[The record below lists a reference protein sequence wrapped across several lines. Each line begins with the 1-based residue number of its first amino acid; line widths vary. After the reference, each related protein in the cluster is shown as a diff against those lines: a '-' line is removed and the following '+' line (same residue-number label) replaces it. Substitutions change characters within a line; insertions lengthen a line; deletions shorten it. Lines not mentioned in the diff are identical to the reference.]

1 MEQSLGARLRAQ
13 REERAIPL
21 SQIAYDT
28 KIKLALLEG
37 LERDEVSCWPQG
49 LFRRAWVR
57 SYARAIGL
65 DPEATVR
72 EFVARYPDP
81 AEQPP
86 EPEPEPSGLQK
97 ALAIA
102 MMGSRPLQKPSRTAL
117 IARMVAATTPPKSVA
132 PAAPALS
139 VPAPAP
145 ASAGTRVPEPGPEPE
160 QTQVAEAAQ
169 SDFRTLGPS
178 APRTSGPSDLTA
190 LATLCGRI
198 ARAADWDE
206 LTPALEAVSD
216 VVHARG
222 LTLWTWDARF
232 NALRPTWAYGY
243 AAAQVE
249 RMPSVTREADNA
261 LAAAWRDERMVVVGA
276 APGSTS
282 AIVAPMVSPA
292 GCVGVVALELAD
304 GREADDMLQAM
315 ASIVAAQLASVMGV
329 EACYTGNASESR
341 AS

>member
-1 MEQSLGARLRAQ
+1 
-13 REERAIPL
+13 
-21 SQIAYDT
+21 
-28 KIKLALLEG
+28 
-37 LERDEVSCWPQG
+37 
-49 LFRRAWVR
+49 
-57 SYARAIGL
+57 
-65 DPEATVR
+65 
-72 EFVARYPDP
+72 
-81 AEQPP
+81 
-86 EPEPEPSGLQK
+86 
-97 ALAIA
+97 
-102 MMGSRPLQKPSRTAL
+102 
-117 IARMVAATTPPKSVA
+117 
-132 PAAPALS
+132 
-139 VPAPAP
+139 
-145 ASAGTRVPEPGPEPE
+145 
-160 QTQVAEAAQ
+160 
-169 SDFRTLGPS
+169 
-178 APRTSGPSDLTA
+178 
-190 LATLCGRI
+190 
-198 ARAADWDE
+198 
-206 LTPALEAVSD
+206 

-292 GCVGVVALELAD
+292 GCVGVVALELAE